1 MPVSR
6 VVAPPSAGLDD
17 ERLTAVGLLVEAETA
32 LIRVLDAELRRD
44 AGMPLGTYE
53 VLVRLG
59 RSPGRRLRQVEL
71 SRQLSLTTGG
81 ITRIV
86 DRLEAAGL
94 VRRTASSIDRR
105 GTYAELT
112 DAGLDAVQ
120 RATEVHLR
128 SLQRHLVDPLGPDRL
143 EELVGSVRRLR
154 DTLVGDPAER
164 LERS

>member
-1 MPVSR
+1 MISTD
-6 VVAPPSAGLDD
+6 APPSAGLADH
-17 ERLTAVGLLVEAETA
+17 RLTAVGLLVEAETA
-32 LIRVLDAELRRD
+32 LIRVLDADLRRET
-44 AGMPLGTYE
+44 GMPLGTYE

-94 VRRTASSIDRR
+94 VRRAASSTDRR

-112 DAGLDAVQ
+112 AAGVESVE
-120 RATEVHLR
+120 RATEAHLR
-128 SLQRHLVDPLGPDRL
+128 SLQRHLVDPLGTDRL
-143 EELVGSVRRLR
+143 DALVEATRRLR
-154 DTLVGDPAER
+154 DTLIGDPAER
-164 LERS
+164 IDQ